1 MQKQRLTPAQR
12 AEMQRQQAAYQA
24 RLATP
29 KSEPR
34 EEPIRLGQE
43 VRSQARVLEF
53 KGLGQGLKRMTR
65 RLAKKQVK
73 TPDRRV
79 AAGRIRLRP
88 IRLDV
93 GDDE

>member
-43 VRSQARVLEF
+43 VRSQAKVIEF
-53 KGLGQGLKRMTR
+53 KRLGQGLKRAMR
-65 RLAKKQVK
+65 RQVSKKLK

-79 AAGRIRLRP
+79 AAGRICLRP